1 MRRHSSDRGAAAVEF
16 ALVLPL
22 LLALTLGIMAFGHAF
37 HIQSVIDNAARDAV
51 RIYALQDAGNPAA
64 DARARAIASAAPS
77 IALTAGQIAVT
88 PAGCPAGQNARVTIT
103 LSNFRLLG
111 GIGTITL
118 TGSGSMRC
126 NG

>member
-1 MRRHSSDRGAAAVEF
+1 MRRPRSDRGAAAVEF

-22 LLALTLGIMAFGHAF
+22 LLAITLGTIAFGHAF
-37 HIQSVIDNAARDAV
+37 HIQTVIDNAARDAV
-51 RIYALQDAGNPAA
+51 RIFALQDGPTAAA
-64 DARARAIASAAPS
+64 DARARAIASASPS
-77 IALTAGQIAVT
+77 ITLTAAQITVG

-103 LSNFRLLG
+103 LTNFQLLG
-111 GIGTITL
+111 GIGNVTL

>member
-1 MRRHSSDRGAAAVEF
+1 MRKQYDRGAVAVEF

-22 LLALTLGIMAFGHAF
+22 LLALTLGIIAFGHAF
-37 HIQSVIDNAARDAV
+37 HIQSVLDNAARDAV
-51 RIYALQDAGNPAA
+51 RIYALQSSGDPAA
-64 DARARAIASAAPS
+64 AAQARAIESASPA
-77 IALTAGQIAVT
+77 IAITADQVAVS
-88 PAGCPAGQNARVTIT
+88 PVGCPAGENGVVTIT
-103 LSNFRLLG
+103 LSDFQLLG

>member
-1 MRRHSSDRGAAAVEF
+1 MEF

-22 LLALTLGIMAFGHAF
+22 LLALTLGIIAFGHVF

-51 RIYALQDAGNPAA
+51 RVYALQSGGDPAA
-64 DARARAIASAAPS
+64 DARARAIESAAPA
-77 IALTAGQIAVT
+77 IAITAAQVGIT
-88 PAGCPAGQNARVTIT
+88 PAGCTTGTNAVVTIT
-103 LSNFRLLG
+103 LTDFQLLG
-111 GIGTITL
+111 GIGSVTL